1 MSESLILKKKTD
13 FIPAPEGLHNAV
25 CVDVVNLGLVDTVW
39 MNKVRKVHKV
49 RIAWEL
55 DSEMPD
61 GKGRFVAMNRYTFSM
76 DPKSNLRKALKS
88 WRGQDFTQEE
98 MNGFDLEK
106 IVGASCQILIT
117 HTEKEGVTY
126 ANISSILK
134 AAKKLQPSGK
144 YVRAKDREGY
154 QDPSLINHKEGVQEH
169 ACDVSE
175 DDIAF

>member
-1 MSESLILKKKTD
+1 MSELILKKKTD
-13 FIPAPEGLHNAV
+13 FLPAPEGLHNAV

-55 DSEMPD
+55 DIEMPD

-134 AAKKLQPSGK
+134 AAKKLAPSGK

-154 QDPSLINHKEGVQEH
+154 QDPASNQKEGVQEH
-169 ACDVSE
+169 PADDLDSE
-175 DDIAF
+175 SIPF